1 MREPLPGDVIFA
13 HGKGFIARAIQFGE
27 LLRWKRGRR
36 WNHAAIVAEVRPGQ
50 VRVIQ
55 AEGHGVTSTWMRSV
69 AEVGSVVELVPCPAA
84 DWQRVVEF
92 AEAQIHDDYGFLSI
106 LSIAISIVAP
116 WFLTIRQPGTWVC
129 SALAGE
135 CLRAGGWL
143 HDWPDVYQVSPAQLY
158 EAVQNGTRG
167 V

>member
-1 MREPLPGDVIFA
+1 MAEPLPGDLIFA

-36 WNHAAIVAEVRPGQ
+36 WNHTAIVVEVKPGA
-50 VRVIQ
+50 VRVVQ
-55 AEGHGVTSTWMRSV
+55 AEGHGVTSRWMRSV
-69 AEVGSVVELVPCPAA
+69 HEVAPVVELVPCPAP

-92 AEAQIHDDYGFLSI
+92 ADAQVHDDYGFLTI
-106 LSIAISIVAP
+106 FSIACSIVAP

-158 EAVQNGTRG
+158 GAVKDG
-167 V
+167 VRAP